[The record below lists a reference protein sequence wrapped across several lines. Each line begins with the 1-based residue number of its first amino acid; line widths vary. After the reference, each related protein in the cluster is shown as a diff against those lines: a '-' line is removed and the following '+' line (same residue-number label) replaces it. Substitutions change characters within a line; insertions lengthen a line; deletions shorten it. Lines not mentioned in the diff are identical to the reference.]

1 MAPGRFRGN
10 YLPPDAG
17 GGMKAA
23 MMTIAGW
30 KAALNDIGL
39 FKKCYLLNALFIT
52 FYFYSWGR
60 ISTITSVTLTLWGA
74 YLMLQGFLHR
84 QFDLRQKGLWMLA
97 VFFGALCMSSLVN
110 LPNGWMKNAQAIAL
124 AAVTFLVVYYLEPQD
139 SAKEKKDFE
148 GCLKIIMVYSCVM
161 SSISLLMYFSNICII
176 NYPDRYAGIYLN
188 PILSGLVAN
197 GGLFCT
203 VYFLWGWKRRP
214 WRIKALCIAQMVV
227 QTVVMIIGN
236 SRSAYCCFVAF
247 FVIYIGMQIAN
258 GKLLQNPVWNRV
270 LKVAIALVTVA
281 VIVVGSNFLAEG
293 INRGVYEL
301 NKAIFSLRYPDYD
314 PDSPNYGDT
323 DNWFTPH
330 PLERSN
336 EEASSNIRLNMIATG
351 WDTFKENPIL
361 GTSPGD
367 LIRSVL
373 DTAERQ
379 GQPEDSLQGIEG
391 GRVHNAYLDVL
402 VSMGL
407 LGLIPMILFAV
418 YSVIKAYQCT
428 FACRKDR
435 PAYDHNTFVVS
446 VIGAMATFFFMESTM
461 LFTMSF
467 AEAFF
472 WLSLGHLAQRA
483 KFQGKRISPQ
493 VDKNGVCHL

>member
-1 MAPGRFRGN
+1 
-10 YLPPDAG
+10 
-17 GGMKAA
+17 
-23 MMTIAGW
+23 
-30 KAALNDIGL
+30 
-39 FKKCYLLNALFIT
+39 
-52 FYFYSWGR
+52 
-60 ISTITSVTLTLWGA
+60 
-74 YLMLQGFLHR
+74 
-84 QFDLRQKGLWMLA
+84 
-97 VFFGALCMSSLVN
+97 
-110 LPNGWMKNAQAIAL
+110 
-124 AAVTFLVVYYLEPQD
+124 
-139 SAKEKKDFE
+139 
-148 GCLKIIMVYSCVM
+148 
-161 SSISLLMYFSNICII
+161 
-176 NYPDRYAGIYLN
+176 
-188 PILSGLVAN
+188 
-197 GGLFCT
+197 
-203 VYFLWGWKRRP
+203 
-214 WRIKALCIAQMVV
+214 
-227 QTVVMIIGN
+227 
-236 SRSAYCCFVAF
+236 
-247 FVIYIGMQIAN
+247 
-258 GKLLQNPVWNRV
+258 
-270 LKVAIALVTVA
+270 
-281 VIVVGSNFLAEG
+281 
-293 INRGVYEL
+293 
-301 NKAIFSLRYPDYD
+301 
-314 PDSPNYGDT
+314 
-323 DNWFTPH
+323 
-330 PLERSN
+330 
-336 EEASSNIRLNMIATG
+336 MIATG

-446 VIGAMATFFFMESTM
+446 VIGAMATFFFMESAM